1 MQKVNRQLLRYAPLA
16 AQCCD
21 WVFLIL
27 PLQSDHNYFDE
38 GAISAIL
45 WSRRKQLAFQWLN
58 VGGPY
63 HSHGDTG
70 GQHSILH
77 PNEFY
82 WWKDNEQM
90 KKILDL
96 FSKGVHARDNDGW
109 NGVLQP
115 NVNQKPIFSK
125 GVHARDHDGWN
136 GLLLPYVN
144 WKPIFKFNARNI
156 LFPPTNIQSL
166 CYWRTG

>member
-1 MQKVNRQLLRYAPLA
+1 MLWLGFLNPSPRIWSWLFWWRHDIGNTLKQKKTARLPMTQCWRILSFPWRHRWATFHISLQWIQLMK
-16 AQCCD
+16 
-21 WVFLIL
+21 
-27 PLQSDHNYFDE
+27 
-38 GAISAIL
+38 
-45 WSRRKQLAFQWLN
+45 KQWA
-58 VGGPY
+58 
-63 HSHGDTG
+63 
-70 GQHSILH
+70 
-77 PNEFY
+77 E
-82 WWKDNEQM
+82 

-156 LFPPTNIQSL
+156 LFPPTNILSL

>member
-1 MQKVNRQLLRYAPLA
+1 MASKSWSKNIKGIP
-16 AQCCD
+16 QCCD
-21 WVFLIL
+21 WGFWIL
-27 PLQSDHNYFDE
+27 PLESDHDYFDE
-38 GAISAIL
+38 GTISAIL

-58 VGGPY
+58 VGGSY

-70 GQHSILH
+70 GQHSIFQF
-77 PNEFY
+77 NEFN
-82 WWKDNEQM
+82 WWKNNEQK